1 MLSIKLNLMESSTE
15 RSFKMILDE
24 RSVSDFLTYNPKEV
38 QRIKKLYY
46 TKTTFIFMDAF
57 I

>member
-1 MLSIKLNLMESSTE
+1 MESSTE
-15 RSFKMILDE
+15 RSFKMILDG
-24 RSVSDFLTYNPKEV
+24 RSVSDFLAYNPKEV

-46 TKTTFIFMDAF
+46 AKTTFIFMDAF

>member
-1 MLSIKLNLMESSTE
+1 MESSTE
-15 RSFKMILDE
+15 RSFKMILDG
-24 RSVSDFLTYNPKEV
+24 RSVSDFLAYNPKEV
-38 QRIKKLYY
+38 QRIKILYY